1 MIDLYISRMPF
12 YVTVKKLKFV
22 FDLCTCWL
30 LCTWYEQYNTFVAI
44 FQAEKKSFYGTVYF
58 VLSFSMFASI
68 LMFPDEVKNGEIE
81 MKPNQAY
88 ETVSLPSPSKPATQ
102 VSTKPCPAYEVVVIT
117 EG

>member
-1 MIDLYISRMPF
+1 MSSIIY
-12 YVTVKKLKFV
+12 
-22 FDLCTCWL
+22 
-30 LCTWYEQYNTFVAI
+30 TFVAI
-44 FQAEKKSFYGTVYF
+44 FQAEKKSFYAVQFILYY
-58 VLSFSMFASI
+58 LSLCLL

-88 ETVSLPSPSKPATQ
+88 ETVSLPNPSKPATQ